1 MLPAKFR
8 TLFITR
14 YPVIKEALWVFLG
27 QLLVA
32 VISLIGLRL
41 ITEITNPTIYGEVTL
56 WLGIIVLLKNIFVQP
71 VSNYQLRYYPQYFQT
86 AQTQSFNIQIKKYYK
101 RFSILSSSIFLVVL
115 TLVRIINVDIV
126 NWLFVP
132 GLLVFFLSDS
142 SKAYFLNI
150 FSAERKQFLLSL
162 FSIVDTVLLFIFLII
177 ALLINNSAQSYLT
190 GQAAG
195 VTISFLLLYIYFR
208 SVKTS
213 KPQKEEANIGIISVD
228 FKKYALPFIPIAIL
242 SWILNLSNRYILNS
256 YSSLIDVGIFT
267 AAFAISSR
275 PFIFLSGVI
284 GNFFRPILFEKQS
297 KKEYAKSNR
306 LFNLWMLAIVTL
318 GSIILILLFF
328 FGSIISN
335 VFLAKDFR
343 QNSEVLFLLIGSGYL
358 FLVMVQAIENR
369 LMSFE
374 DSKSILFIYMI
385 SAIIYI
391 TANLILIP
399 KLGSIGAGLAISVT
413 FIMQFIIGLFYL
425 NKTLKIKKV
434 IVNGSSK
441 IE

>member
-1 MLPAKFR
+1 MLLVKFR
-8 TLFITR
+8 TLFGTR

-27 QLLVA
+27 QLLVV
-32 VISLIGLRL
+32 VISLIGFRF

-71 VSNYQLRYYPQYFQT
+71 VSNYQLRYYPQYFHT
-86 AQTQSFNIQIKKYYK
+86 YQTQSFNIQIKKYYK
-101 RFSILSSSIFLVVL
+101 RFIILSSSVFLMIVSFVS
-115 TLVRIINVDIV
+115 IIKIDIV

-132 GLLVFFLSDS
+132 GLLIFFLSDS
-142 SKAYFLNI
+142 AKVYFLNI
-150 FSAERKQFLLSL
+150 FSAERRQFLLSL
-162 FSIVDTVLLFIFLII
+162 FSIVDTVLLFVFLII
-177 ALLINNSAQSYLT
+177 ALLIKNSAQSYLT

-195 VTISFLLLYIYFR
+195 VMISFLLLYAFLR
-208 SVKTS
+208 SG
-213 KPQKEEANIGIISVD
+213 KPNQAQKEEADIGIISVD

-256 YSSLIDVGIFT
+256 YSSLVDVGIFT

-297 KKEYAKSNR
+297 KKEYVKSNHI
-306 LFNLWMLAIVTL
+306 FNYWILAILAV
-318 GSIILILLFF
+318 GIVVLILLFF

-335 VFLAKDFR
+335 LFLAKDFR

-358 FLVMVQAIENR
+358 FLAMFQAIENR

-374 DSKSILFIYMI
+374 DSRSILY
-385 SAIIYI
+385 IYI
-391 TANLILIP
+391 VCSIVHIISNIFLIP
-399 KLGSIGAGLAISVT
+399 TLGSIGAGFAISITFLLQFLLGYLYLNNIRKKLAI
-413 FIMQFIIGLFYL
+413 
-425 NKTLKIKKV
+425 
-434 IVNGSSK
+434 
-441 IE
+441 